1 MFFTTVDVRKTALF
15 SQQSQKQPLVVINQ
29 YPENQ
34 SVFIK
39 KLQYLENNLIA
50 KLLKETNSNQ
60 NVNIKIFSDSIVKG
74 IRVREFN

>member
-1 MFFTTVDVRKTALF
+1 MFFTTADVRKTAFF

-29 YPENQ
+29 YAENQ

-39 KLQYLENNLIA
+39 KLHYLENNLIV

-60 NVNIKIFSDSIVKG
+60 NVSIKIFSDGIVKG
-74 IRVREFN
+74 IRIREFN